1 MPSQT
6 PTAASTSTM
15 IPFTEDAADMAMGF
29 LDHIPWGSHMH
40 HTIKPVEMDPVPEI
54 NAKGGRT
61 IPPQG
66 WHTVYSVVVTE
77 GGSQFTF

>member
-1 MPSQT
+1 
-6 PTAASTSTM
+6 M